1 MLCILL
7 MISTKYCINN
17 GTLYSF
23 SFDVK
28 YYLKFFSQ
36 TPFHEKRAMNR
47 PQIELRFISYCLS
60 VVE

>member
-7 MISTKYCINN
+7 MISTKYCIYNE
-17 GTLYSF
+17 TLYLF
-23 SFDVK
+23 FFDVK
-28 YYLKFFSQ
+28 YFLKLFSQ
-36 TPFHEKRAMNR
+36 TPFHEKKGMNR